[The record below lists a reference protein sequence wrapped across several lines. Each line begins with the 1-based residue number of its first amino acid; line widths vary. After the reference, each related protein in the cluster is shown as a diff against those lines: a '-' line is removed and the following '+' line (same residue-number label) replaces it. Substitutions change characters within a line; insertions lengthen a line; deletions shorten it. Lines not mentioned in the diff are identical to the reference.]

1 MSEQDYGLMIKQI
14 SDRMSAAA
22 DASFRRHGL
31 TSSQANVLGYLSE
44 RGGEATQKEIA
55 RHLGVAHTTVL
66 GLVSRLTQAGF
77 LTWYP
82 GKNDKRSRVICMTE
96 QAWKLDAVLARER
109 QEHEARLVSGLDAQ
123 EREEFRHML
132 EKVCRNYK

>member
-1 MSEQDYGLMIKQI
+1 MAKQDCGLMIKQI

-22 DASFRRHGL
+22 NASFRRHGL
-31 TSSQANVLGYLSE
+31 TSSQAIVLSYLSG

-55 RHLGVAHTTVL
+55 AHMGVAHTTVL

-82 GKNDKRSRVICMTE
+82 GKTDKRSRMICMTE
-96 QAWKLDAVLARER
+96 QAWKLDAILARER
-109 QEHEARLVSGLDAQ
+109 QEQEARLTSSLDAH

-132 EKVCRNYK
+132 EKVCRNFE

>member
-1 MSEQDYGLMIKQI
+1 MAEQDYGLMIKQI

-31 TSSQANVLGYLSE
+31 TSSQANVLGYLSA

-55 RHLGVAHTTVL
+55 GHLGVAHTTVL

-96 QAWKLDAVLARER
+96 RAWKLDDVLARER
-109 QEHEARLVSGLDAQ
+109 QEQEARLVSGLDAQ
-123 EREEFRHML
+123 ERDEFRRML
-132 EKVCRNYK
+132 EKVCRNYE